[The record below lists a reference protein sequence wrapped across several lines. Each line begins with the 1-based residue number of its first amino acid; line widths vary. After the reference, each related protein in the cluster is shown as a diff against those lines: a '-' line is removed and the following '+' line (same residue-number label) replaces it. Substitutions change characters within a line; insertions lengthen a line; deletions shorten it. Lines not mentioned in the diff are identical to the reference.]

1 MSTQT
6 AAVSASGPAAAGRQG
21 STPALTKVN
30 GTILAAAVAVLV
42 AQLANALPGA
52 LNGTFQQ
59 YFGTVGSQ
67 LTWITAGFMIPVV
80 VFELT
85 FGMLGDRFGHR
96 RLTILGAV
104 TVAIGSLV
112 CALAPSVQVMWI
124 GSAINGLGAGAMYP
138 ASLALIAA
146 VTVTPQ
152 QRARAI
158 AVWAGCLSAGGI
170 VAPLLG
176 GGFASAGAWQWSY
189 GVVVVLCLLTA
200 VVCLVWSA
208 ESTSQSGR
216 RMDLWGQITF
226 ALGLI
231 LVLFGL
237 VQGPESGWGVP
248 SVVYSLIAGVVLLAL
263 FVVIETRVE
272 HPLLKL
278 SLFKNVN
285 YSITSIIA
293 VVGMFAFLGIC
304 FSFSMWLGP
313 VQHQDPI
320 NIGLLFLLLQGPA
333 FVLIPLISWLMTR
346 VPDRIVLTTGLTLLA
361 AAGLLGATTLDV
373 TDRGMGQFLLP
384 ALLAGLGFAFTLS
397 PMTALAINTVPRELA
412 GMASAT
418 TNLLRDLGFALGPV
432 LVGAVALSGAAR
444 QLGASLATSTLPPDQ
459 LGPAQGIFEAGGPF
473 ALNSIPPQAPGG
485 AAGELALQSL
495 GTGFGQAFLMCAIA
509 AGLSAL
515 LVLVGLRTAPEP
527 APEPELLA
535 DPLPGAVTAH
545 PGPQTNL
552 HADDA
557 AGRPDVDEAPEPAGA
572 PGR

>member
-1 MSTQT
+1 MTIPTADQT
-6 AAVSASGPAAAGRQG
+6 RPRPAADAASPPRM
-21 STPALTKVN
+21 AKIN
-30 GTILAAAVAVLV
+30 GTIFAAAVAVLV

-96 RLTILGAV
+96 RLTIIGSVVLAF
-104 TVAIGSLV
+104 GSLV
-112 CALAPSVQVMWI
+112 CALAPSVQMMWV

-138 ASLALIAA
+138 ASLALVAA

-158 AVWAGCLSAGGI
+158 AAWAGCLSAGGI

-176 GGFASAGAWQWSY
+176 GGFAQSGAWQWSY
-189 GVVVVLCLLTA
+189 GVVVVLGL
-200 VVCLVWSA
+200 VVVATCLVFST

-237 VQGPESGWGVP
+237 VQGPETGWSAP
-248 SVVYSLIAGVVLLAL
+248 SVVASLVLGFLLLAA
-263 FVVIETRVE
+263 FIVIETRVQ
-272 HPLLKL
+272 HPLLQL
-278 SLFKNVN
+278 SLFRNPN

-313 VQHQDPI
+313 VQHQNPI

-333 FVLIPLISWLMTR
+333 FVLIPVISWLMTR
-346 VPDRIVLTTGLTLLA
+346 VADRWVLTGGLGLMALG
-361 AAGLLGATTLDV
+361 GLLGATTLDAA
-373 TDRGMGQFLLP
+373 DHSMGQFLLP
-384 ALLAGLGFAFTLS
+384 ALLTGFGFAFTLS

-444 QLGASLATSTLPPDQ
+444 QLGADLAASTLPTAQ
-459 LGPAQGIFEAGGPF
+459 LGAAQGIFEAGGPF
-473 ALNSIPPQAPGG
+473 ALNSIPAEAPGG
-485 AAGELALQSL
+485 AAAELALESL
-495 GTGFGQAFLMCAIA
+495 GSGFSQAFLVCAVA
-509 AGLSAL
+509 AAASAL
-515 LVLVGLRTAPEP
+515 LVLIGLRTSRP
-527 APEPELLA
+527 AERS
-535 DPLPGAVTAH
+535 T
-545 PGPQTNL
+545 
-552 HADDA
+552 
-557 AGRPDVDEAPEPAGA
+557 PA
-572 PGR
+572 

>member
-1 MSTQT
+1 MTTSTADQ
-6 AAVSASGPAAAGRQG
+6 ALPGAGPATAGGAIPR
-21 STPALTKVN
+21 PTKIN
-30 GTILAAAVAVLV
+30 GTIFAAAVAVLV

-96 RLTILGAV
+96 KLTMIGAV
-104 TVAIGSLV
+104 VLALGSLV
-112 CALAPSVQVMWI
+112 CAFAPSVQMMWV

-138 ASLALIAA
+138 ASLALVAA

-158 AVWAGCLSAGGI
+158 ALWAGCLSAGGI
-170 VAPLLG
+170 IAPLLG
-176 GGFASAGAWQWSY
+176 GGFAQAGAWQGSY
-189 GVVVVLCLLTA
+189 GVVVVLGLL
-200 VVCLVWSA
+200 VVVTCLVFSA
-208 ESTSQSGR
+208 ESTAQSGR

-237 VQGPESGWGVP
+237 VQGPETGWTTP
-248 SVVYSLIAGVVLLAL
+248 SVAGSLIAGILLLAVFL
-263 FVVIETRVE
+263 VIETKVE

-278 SLFKNVN
+278 SLFKNPN

-313 VQHQDPI
+313 VQHQNPI

-333 FVLIPLISWLMTR
+333 FVLIPVISWLMTR
-346 VPDRIVLTTGLTLLA
+346 VADRWILTGGLGMLA
-361 AAGLLGATTLDV
+361 LGGLLGATTLDPA
-373 TDRGMGQFLLP
+373 DHSMGQFVLP
-384 ALLAGLGFAFTLS
+384 ALLTGLGFAFTLS

-444 QLGASLATSTLPPDQ
+444 QLGAALATSTLSPDQ
-459 LGPAQGIFEAGGPF
+459 LGAAQGIFEAGGPF
-473 ALNSIPPQAPGG
+473 ALNSIPAEAPGG
-485 AAGELALQSL
+485 AAAELALQSL
-495 GTGFGQAFLMCAIA
+495 GNGFSQAFLVCALA
-509 AGLSAL
+509 AGACAV
-515 LVLVGLRTAPEP
+515 LVLLGLRRAPEP
-527 APEPELLA
+527 APEAELLA
-535 DPLPGAVTAH
+535 DPLPGAVTAQ
-545 PGPQTNL
+545 PGPQGRTGRR
-552 HADDA
+552 A
-557 AGRPDVDEAPEPAGA
+557 AGVSETVGA
-572 PGR
+572 PDAG

>member
-1 MSTQT
+1 MTTPIDDRT
-6 AAVSASGPAAAGRQG
+6 ASGPLASGPAIAGPATVG
-21 STPALTKVN
+21 PDTPRLTKIN
-30 GTILAAAVAVLV
+30 GTIVAAAIAVLV

-96 RLTILGAV
+96 RLTIVGAV
-104 TVAIGSLV
+104 VLAVGSLV
-112 CALAPSVQVMWI
+112 CALAPSVQVMWV

-138 ASLALIAA
+138 ASLALVAA

-158 AVWAGCLSAGGI
+158 ALWAGCLSAGGV

-176 GGFASAGAWQWSY
+176 GGFAQAGAWQWSY
-189 GVVVVLCLLTA
+189 GVVVVLGLA
-200 VVCLVWSA
+200 VVVTCLAFSA
-208 ESTSQSGR
+208 ESSSQSGR

-237 VQGPESGWGVP
+237 VQGPESGWGTT
-248 SVVYSLIAGVVLLAL
+248 SVVYSLVAGLILLVV

-278 SLFKNVN
+278 SLFRNVN

-313 VQHQDPI
+313 VQHQNPI

-333 FVLIPLISWLMTR
+333 FVLIPVISWLMTR
-346 VPDRIVLTTGLTLLA
+346 VADRWILTAGLGLLA
-361 AAGLLGATTLDV
+361 LGGFLGATTLDAS
-373 TDRGMGQFLLP
+373 DHSMGQFLLP

-432 LVGAVALSGAAR
+432 LVGAVALSGAAG

-473 ALNSIPPQAPGG
+473 ALNSIPAEAPGG
-485 AAGELALQSL
+485 AAAELALQAL
-495 GTGFGQAFLMCAIA
+495 GNGFSQAFLVCALA
-509 AGLSAL
+509 AGASAL
-515 LVLVGLRTAPEP
+515 LVLFGLRKSPEP
-527 APEPELLA
+527 IAEQELMA
-535 DPLPGAVTAH
+535 EPLPGTVTA
-545 PGPQTNL
+545 
-552 HADDA
+552 
-557 AGRPDVDEAPEPAGA
+557 RPEGVSAS
-572 PGR
+572 